1 MKHSPVSLSDRRKQL
16 SEEIARQRTELSVAY
31 RGLIKP
37 FQYVDTGV
45 AGLKVLRKNGWMIA
59 MAPSVVSLIFTFFGW
74 KKAEKPGLF
83 ARLRRK
89 GKIKDEDEDLEE
101 KIAAKARK
109 PMSRWAGRAWSAFQV
124 YRRVRPFLPFP

>member
-1 MKHSPVSLSDRRKQL
+1 MSLPKESLSERRKNL
-16 SEEIARQRTELSVAY
+16 SHQIARQRTELAVAY

-37 FQYVDTGV
+37 FQYTETGI
-45 AGLKVLRKNGWMIA
+45 AALKTLRKNGWLIA
-59 MAPSVVSLIFTFFGW
+59 LAPSVVSLVYSFFGW

-83 ARLRRK
+83 GRLRRK
-89 GKIKDEDEDLEE
+89 GKLKNAEADEEV
-101 KIAAKARK
+101 AAKMKK